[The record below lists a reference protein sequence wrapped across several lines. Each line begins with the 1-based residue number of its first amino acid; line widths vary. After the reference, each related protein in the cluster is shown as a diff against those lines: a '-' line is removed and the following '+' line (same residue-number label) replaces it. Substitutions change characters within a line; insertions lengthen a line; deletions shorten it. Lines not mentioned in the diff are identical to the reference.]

1 MRSNRAKASLVSIT
15 IVAMALSGCVTTQ
28 QDRIGVND
36 GTDACYQYR
45 VALDSTGDYY
55 AEDMLKGAVIGAGVG
70 ALTGVLA
77 SGNLKGALIGAAA
90 GAALGTL
97 GGYWNSKAQQGRD
110 QAILGVMNDLDTEN
124 QNLNRTQI
132 ALDQLVNCRRAE
144 IARVKADYKAKRIG
158 KPEAEQRL
166 ALIRTQLDKDYAIA
180 SSINQNIVKRRDE
193 YLIAA
198 DNIEPGSAER
208 IRTKTMVKEQTKKKK
223 TKQTATASTSGTP
236 ASQVVQRTN
245 TAFET
250 SERINATTSSIQQ
263 IAQKEATLD
272 AV

>member
-1 MRSNRAKASLVSIT
+1 MRSNRAKASLVSLT

-28 QDRIGVND
+28 TDRIGAND
-36 GTDACYQYR
+36 GSDACYQYR
-45 VALDSTGDYY
+45 VALDSTGNYY
-55 AEDMLKGAVIGAGVG
+55 AEDMLKGAAIGAGVG
-70 ALTGVLA
+70 ALTGALA
-77 SGNLKGALIGAAA
+77 GGNMKSALIGAAA

-97 GGYWNSKAQQGRD
+97 GGYWNSKMQQGRD
-110 QAILGVMNDLDTEN
+110 QAILGVMTDLDTEN
-124 QNLNRTQI
+124 QNLNRTQV
-132 ALDQLVNCRRAE
+132 AMDQLVNCRRAE

-166 ALIRTQLDKDYAIA
+166 ALIRGQLDKDYAIA

-193 YLIAA
+193 YLVAA
-198 DNIEPGSAER
+198 DNIEPGSAEK
-208 IRTKTMVKEQTKKKK
+208 IRTKTAVKPQTKKKPA
-223 TKQTATASTSGTP
+223 KQTASTP
-236 ASQVVQRTN
+236 ASQVVERTN

-250 SERINATTSSIQQ
+250 SERINSTTSSIQQ

>member
-1 MRSNRAKASLVSIT
+1 MRSNRAKRARASLLSVT

-28 QDRIGVND
+28 QDRIGAND

-144 IARVKADYKAKRIG
+144 IARVKADYKAKRM
-158 KPEAEQRL
+158 
-166 ALIRTQLDKDYAIA
+166 ALIRGQLDKDFAIA

-198 DNIEPGSAER
+198 DNIEPGSAEK
-208 IRTKTMVKEQTKKKK
+208 IRTKTVVQAQTKKKK
-223 TKQTATASTSGTP
+223 AKQTTTASGTP

>member
-1 MRSNRAKASLVSIT
+1 MRSNRAKASLVSLT

-28 QDRIGVND
+28 TDRIGAND
-36 GTDACYQYR
+36 GSDACYQYR
-45 VALDSTGDYY
+45 VALDSTGNYY
-55 AEDMLKGAVIGAGVG
+55 AEDMLKGAAIGAGVG
-70 ALTGVLA
+70 ALTGALA
-77 SGNLKGALIGAAA
+77 GGNMKSALIGAAA
-90 GAALGTL
+90 GAALGSL
-97 GGYWNSKAQQGRD
+97 GGYWNSKSQQGRD
-110 QAILGVMNDLDTEN
+110 QAILGVMTDLDTEN
-124 QNLNRTQI
+124 QNLSRTQV

-166 ALIRTQLDKDYAIA
+166 ALIRGQLDKDYAIA

-198 DNIEPGSAER
+198 DNIEPGSAEK
-208 IRTKTMVKEQTKKKK
+208 IRTKTAVKAQTKKKPA
-223 TKQTATASTSGTP
+223 KQTATTQA
-236 ASQVVQRTN
+236 AQVVERTN

-272 AV
+272 AA

>member
-28 QDRIGVND
+28 TDRIGAND
-36 GTDACYQYR
+36 GSDACYQYR
-45 VALDSTGDYY
+45 VALDSTGNYY
-55 AEDMLKGAVIGAGVG
+55 AEDMLKGAAIGAGVG
-70 ALTGVLA
+70 ALTGA
-77 SGNLKGALIGAAA
+77 IAGGNLKSALIGAAA
-90 GAALGTL
+90 GAAIGTL
-97 GGYWNSKAQQGRD
+97 GGYWNSRAQQGRD

-124 QNLNRTQI
+124 QNLDRTQV

-144 IARVKADYKAKRIG
+144 IARVKADYKAQRIA
-158 KPEAEQRL
+158 KPEAEQRM
-166 ALIRTQLDKDYAIA
+166 ALIRAQLDKDYAIA

-198 DNIEPGSAER
+198 DNIEPGSAEK
-208 IRTKTMVKEQTKKKK
+208 IRTKTVVNTQAKKKK
-223 TKQTATASTSGTP
+223 AKQTTAASGSP

>member
-28 QDRIGVND
+28 QDRIGAND

-45 VALDSTGDYY
+45 VALDSTGNYY
-55 AEDMLKGAVIGAGVG
+55 AEDMLKGAAIGAGVG

-110 QAILGVMNDLDTEN
+110 QAILGVMNDLDAEN
-124 QNLNRTQI
+124 QNLNRTQV

-158 KPEAEQRL
+158 KPEAEQRM
-166 ALIRTQLDKDYAIA
+166 ALIRAQLDKDYAIA

-198 DNIEPGSAER
+198 DNIEPGSAEK
-208 IRTKTMVKEQTKKKK
+208 IRTKTAVKAQTSKKKK
-223 TKQTATASTSGTP
+223 AKQTTTAGGTP

>member
-1 MRSNRAKASLVSIT
+1 MRSNRTRASLVSIT
-15 IVAMALSGCVTTQ
+15 IFAMALTGCVTTQ
-28 QDRIGVND
+28 QDRIGAND
-36 GTDACYQYR
+36 GSDACYQYR
-45 VALDSTGDYY
+45 VALDSTGNYY
-55 AEDMLKGAVIGAGVG
+55 AEDMLKGAAIGAGVG
-70 ALTGVLA
+70 ALTGAVA
-77 SGNLKGALIGAAA
+77 GGNVKSALIGAAA
-90 GAALGTL
+90 GAAIGTL
-97 GGYWNSKAQQGRD
+97 GGYWNSRMQQGRD

-124 QNLNRTQI
+124 QNLNRTQV

-144 IARVKADYKAKRIG
+144 ISRIKADYKANRIA

-166 ALIRTQLDKDYAIA
+166 ARIRAQLDKDYEIA

-193 YLIAA
+193 YLVAA
-198 DNIEPGSAER
+198 DNIEPGSAEK
-208 IRTKTMVKEQTKKKK
+208 IRTKTVAKAQTKKKQA
-223 TKQTATASTSGTP
+223 KQSTGQ

-250 SERINATTSSIQQ
+250 SERINAATNSIQQ